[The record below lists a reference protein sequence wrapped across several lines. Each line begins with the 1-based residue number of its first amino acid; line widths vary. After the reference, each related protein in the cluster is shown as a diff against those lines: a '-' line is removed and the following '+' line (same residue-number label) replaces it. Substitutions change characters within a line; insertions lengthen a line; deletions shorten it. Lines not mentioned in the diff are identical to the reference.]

1 MATGQS
7 REWPH
12 NAFFS
17 PDSEWLGF
25 FTVAELK
32 KVPVTGGSPITLA
45 ETEMPRGGSWSRDG
59 RIVFAAESSTGLSI
73 VPAAGGDV
81 VPLTTV
87 PEEGAGYASHRYP
100 QWLPGDD
107 GRAVHQRGLRMA
119 FRIEVVEV
127 ASGQRTVI
135 HEGGFYG
142 RYVPTGHVLFV
153 DGDAV
158 FAMPFDV

>member
-1 MATGQS
+1 MATGSS

-45 ETEMPRGGSWSRDG
+45 ETEMPRGGSWSEDG
-59 RIVFAAESSTGLSI
+59 RIVFAPESTGGLSI
-73 VPAAGGDV
+73 VPAAGGEV

-87 PEEGAGYASHRYP
+87 TDEAGFESHRYP
-100 QWLPGDD
+100 QWLPGDT
-107 GRAVHQRGLRMA
+107 A
-119 FRIEVVEV
+119 
-127 ASGQRTVI
+127 
-135 HEGGFYG
+135 
-142 RYVPTGHVLFV
+142 VLFTSV
-153 DGDAV
+153 DSRGNSHGNRRSGKRRASDNPRGRVLRSLCPDGTCALR
-158 FAMPFDV
+158 